1 MATRIYLDKS
11 ANKLD
16 VLECST
22 LVVIR
27 AHTSGHPLLQPGAKP
42 GTISATPKHRACTEG
57 DTQQAAPN
65 QPGWVIE
72 KAAPDYFERLVET
85 QGPALHLAQQL
96 KHWLIGWIDRNS
108 YNIYAN
114 GAGGSHHAL
123 LVLAD
128 WHPERTAL
136 IGKLF
141 QQALLA
147 KVQDPKLYFDVPKFI
162 NVLTP

>member
-1 MATRIYLDKS
+1 M
-11 ANKLD
+11 
-16 VLECST
+16 
-22 LVVIR
+22 
-27 AHTSGHPLLQPGAKP
+27 
-42 GTISATPKHRACTEG
+42 
-57 DTQQAAPN
+57 
-65 QPGWVIE
+65 
-72 KAAPDYFERLVET
+72 
-85 QGPALHLAQQL
+85 AQQL